1 LQSAWGETLS
11 RQRKLALAHLDEA
24 SALPRELVSG
34 KNGTVAAATKDRV
47 EVVAACRARRTIRF
61 IAGTITAARIAAR
74 SISAGS
80 IAGGCVAGG
89 CVAGGC
95 VAGSAV
101 WRACGKRRSARRR
114 EGEHRC
120 ERTKEKAIPSD
131 HPSRFSLH
139 PSGELGP
146 LKKSIGITE
155 RVHG

>member
-1 LQSAWGETLS
+1 LGETLS

-89 CVAGGC
+89 CVAG
-95 VAGSAV
+95 SAI
-101 WRACGKRRSARRR
+101 WRAVGKRRSARRS

-146 LKKSIGITE
+146 LKKSLVSRNACADDCE
-155 RVHG
+155 